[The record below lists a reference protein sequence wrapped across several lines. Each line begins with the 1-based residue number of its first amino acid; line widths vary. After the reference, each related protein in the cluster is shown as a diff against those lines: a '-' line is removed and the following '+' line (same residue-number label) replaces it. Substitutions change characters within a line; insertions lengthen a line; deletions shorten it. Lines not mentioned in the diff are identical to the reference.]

1 MPTATS
7 FNWTFPWQQ
16 MVGAFNSFIGM
27 LSTPVALGVALILV
41 FAVASF
47 IVGLVQKAK
56 QEKAVDEA
64 MASGEV
70 RDIFDAVPNPGGEEP
85 DFDDYT
91 EEEQREIVHEY
102 LFGEPAWLED

>member
-7 FNWTFPWQQ
+7 FSWTFPWEQ

-27 LSTPVALGVALILV
+27 LNTPVALGVALILV
-41 FAVASF
+41 FAVSTF
-47 IVGLVQKAK
+47 VVNLVQKAR
-56 QEKAVDEA
+56 QERAVDEA
-64 MASGEV
+64 MTGGEV
-70 RDIFDAVPNPGGEEP
+70 RDIFNAAPNPSGEEP

-102 LFGEPAWLED
+102 LFSEPAWLED